1 MYITNL
7 TEHYLSM
14 SDYLYE
20 AKAFEERKM
29 KEAALHQYE
38 LALIELDKAV
48 DFVCSDE
55 LAFRRLSELEKRM
68 PAKLLK
74 LYKFC
79 REKTK
84 ILSKELLFRGEKEI

>member
-1 MYITNL
+1 MIITIIV
-7 TEHYLSM
+7 EHYSNIQ
-14 SDYLYE
+14 DYLHE

-38 LALIELDKAV
+38 LALTELDKV
-48 DFVCSDE
+48 TDFVCSDE
-55 LAFRRLSELEKRM
+55 LAFRSLSELEKRM

-84 ILSKELLFRGEKEI
+84 ILSKELLFRRE